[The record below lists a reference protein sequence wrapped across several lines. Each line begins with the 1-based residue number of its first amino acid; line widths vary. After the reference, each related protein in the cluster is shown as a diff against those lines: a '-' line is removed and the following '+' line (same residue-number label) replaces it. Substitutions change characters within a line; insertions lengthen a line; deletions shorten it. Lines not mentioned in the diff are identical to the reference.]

1 MHRLIRTF
9 IWINVLVSVTL
20 AVEIVVG
27 KSSMADWRTVSRKS
41 AGIAPNPKIHK
52 EASVQLYAA
61 RAFRVHTWIATK
73 PTNVDHFTAY
83 EVVGWRVRGGG
94 DALVV

>member
-27 KSSMADWRTVSRKS
+27 KSSMVDWRTVSRKS

-52 EASVQLYAA
+52 EASVQVYAA
-61 RAFRVHTWIATK
+61 RAFGWRGAFGVHTWIATK
-73 PTNVDHFTAY
+73 PANADHFTVY
-83 EVVGWRVRGGG
+83 EVVGWQ
-94 DALVV
+94 